1 MNKIKFNN
9 LYLTAESV
17 EKTAQLV
24 SMAAAQ
30 VNRIFVI
37 DCSGSMC
44 RDLPLIREQLK
55 NKIPTLL
62 NENDSVSIIWFSGR
76 NQCGILQEG
85 VKVKSVTDLELLNKS
100 IDRWLKDV
108 CLTGFKE
115 PIELTT
121 ELIGRLEKKYP
132 GSISTMTF
140 MTDGYDNQ
148 WSEKEII
155 DVVTKLAEVAASVT
169 FVEYGWYCNRNLMNK
184 MAEATCGTLL
194 FNENFYEYDELVS
207 NEFNKKI
214 TDKAKIEV
222 KIVNPTSKIVY
233 GLTDDD
239 EFITFAC
246 DDNNSIFVGSNV
258 KAVYYFSEAL
268 KSNIAVDVA
277 ELSNNHPIISDTYRI
292 LSCLTQKMKSDEIFE
307 ILKSIGDIHL
317 YKKFTN
323 CFSKQDYT
331 YFQRDCIEAANGH
344 SFIEGRN
351 TAFIP
356 KDDAY
361 TVIDVL
367 DQLAADY
374 NNKVLIYHDAF
385 DYKKISTNKKQTSS
399 APAIDKDAIIEKI
412 KNAKNATEL
421 AEASALLNEAATAP
435 SNELKFVPEEDAKK
449 NGLSVMKLT
458 YNENRPN
465 ISILVKVNGTINI
478 TGQSGKPAG
487 LPDEIPTFIY
497 RNYAIINDGIK
508 NVKKLPVVLS
518 EETRKIFNDNHVPL
532 MDVIEDSFEYSVID
546 IQNMP
551 IINRKMVTTL
561 SAKDFFTKNIEL
573 LKNSA
578 LQKVLKYYNDQ
589 YNEKRST
596 GYDVLYGVDAS
607 NWLKEIGIT
616 EYNGF
621 SPKMETVEPVDEYI
635 GKSMSVSIKG
645 CSTLPTVKKVIEKV
659 ESGKGTL
666 TKTECLINEGLK
678 VYNEF
683 TNSSIYQKSSNQTN
697 LISTWLKDETKSA
710 IENNR
715 KLIREVSGMKFSV
728 MLGHVWFNEFATL
741 DENSMVVTVDGEDFD
756 CTVELKD
763 ITIKI

>member
-9 LYLTAESV
+9 LYLTTDTVLNPE
-17 EKTAQLV
+17 QQV
-24 SMAAAQ
+24 SITTTQ

-37 DCSGSMC
+37 DCSGSMY

-55 NKIPTLL
+55 NKIPILL
-62 NENDSVSIIWFSGR
+62 NENDTISIIWFSGK

-85 VKVKSVTDLELLNKS
+85 VKVKSLVDLELLNKS
-100 IDRWLKDV
+100 IDKWLKDV

-155 DVVTKLAEVAASVT
+155 NVVTKLGEVAASVT

-184 MAEATCGTLL
+184 LAEATCGTLL

-207 NEFNKKI
+207 KEFNKKI
-214 TDKAKIEV
+214 TNKV
-222 KIVNPTSKIVY
+222 KTEIKLVKPTSKIVY
-233 GLTDDD
+233 GLTDDN
-239 EFITFAC
+239 EFITFVC

-258 KAVYYFSEAL
+258 KSIYYFSE
-268 KSNIAVDVA
+268 KSNMAVDISDLA
-277 ELSNNHPIISDTYRI
+277 NDHPIISDTYRI

-331 YFQRDCIEAANGH
+331 YFQRECIEAANGH
-344 SFIEGRN
+344 NFIEGRN
-351 TAFIP
+351 TEFIP

-385 DYKKISTNKKQTSS
+385 DYKKISVNKKQTDTT
-399 APAIDKDAIIEKI
+399 PAIDKDVIIEKI

-421 AEASALLNEAATAP
+421 AEASALLNEATIAT
-435 SNELKFVPEEDAKK
+435 SNELKFAPEEDAKK
-449 NGLSVMKLT
+449 NGLSVIKLT

-465 ISILVKVNGTINI
+465 ISILVKVNGTVNI
-478 TGQSGKPAG
+478 AGHSDKPAG
-487 LPDEIPTFIY
+487 LPDEMPTFIY

-518 EETRKIFNDNHVPL
+518 EETRKIFNDNQVPL
-532 MDVIEDSFEYSVID
+532 MDVVEGDFEYSVID
-546 IQNMP
+546 VQNIP

-561 SAKDFFTKNIEL
+561 SAKDFFVKNVEL
-573 LKNSA
+573 IKNSA

-596 GYDVLYGVDAS
+596 GYDVLYGVDVS

-635 GKSMSVSIKG
+635 GKSMAVNIKG

-659 ESGKGTL
+659 ESGNGTL
-666 TKTECLINEGLK
+666 TKTENLINEGLK

-715 KLIREVSGMKFSV
+715 QLIREVSAMKFSI

-741 DENSMVVTVDGEDFD
+741 DENSMSVTVDGENFD
-756 CTVELKD
+756 CTVDLKD
-763 ITIKI
+763 ITVKI

>member
-1 MNKIKFNN
+1 MKKIKFNN
-9 LYLTAESV
+9 LYLTTSTV
-17 EKTAQLV
+17 EKTAQQV

-37 DCSGSMC
+37 DCSGSMY
-44 RDLPLIREQLK
+44 RDLPLIKEQLK

-62 NENDSVSIIWFSGR
+62 NENDSVSIIWFSGK

-85 VKVKSVTDLELLNKS
+85 VKIKSIVDLELLNKS
-100 IDRWLKDV
+100 IDRWLKDIG
-108 CLTGFKE
+108 LTGFKE
-115 PIELTT
+115 PIQLTT

-148 WSEKEII
+148 WTEKEII
-155 DVVTKLAEVAASVT
+155 DVVAKLAEVAASVT

-194 FNENFYEYDELVS
+194 FNENFYEYDEVVN
-207 NEFNKKI
+207 NELTKKI
-214 TDKAKIEV
+214 TDKVKIEV
-222 KIVNPTSKIVY
+222 KIDSPTSKIVY
-233 GLTDDD
+233 GLTEDD
-239 EFITFAC
+239 EFVTFVC
-246 DDNNSIFVGSNV
+246 DENNSIFVGSNV
-258 KAVYYFSEAL
+258 KSIYYFSEKTSA
-268 KSNIAVDVA
+268 AVDVT
-277 ELSNNHPIISDTYRI
+277 ELSNDDPVISDTYRI

-307 ILKSIGDIHL
+307 ILKAIGDIHL

-331 YFQRDCIEAANGH
+331 YFQRDCLNAANGN
-344 SFIEGRN
+344 SFVEGRN
-351 TAFIP
+351 TEFIP

-374 NNKVLIYHDAF
+374 RNKVLIYHDAF
-385 DYKKISTNKKQTSS
+385 DYKKISANKKQASTT
-399 APAIDKDAIIEKI
+399 PAIDKDAIIEKI
-412 KNAKNATEL
+412 KNAKTTTEL
-421 AEASALLNEAATAP
+421 VEASALLNEAANA
-435 SNELKFVPEEDAKK
+435 SSDELKFVPEEEAKK

-458 YNENRPN
+458 FNENRPN
-465 ISILVKVNGTINI
+465 VSILVKVNGTVNI
-478 TGQSGKPAG
+478 ANHNNKPAG
-487 LPDEIPTFIY
+487 LPNEIPTFIY

-518 EETRKIFNDNHVPL
+518 EDTRKIFIDNQVPL
-532 MDVIEDSFEYSVID
+532 TDIIEGDFKYSVID
-546 IQNMP
+546 VQNMP

-561 SAKDFFTKNIEL
+561 SAKDFFVKNVEL
-573 LKNSA
+573 IKNSA

-635 GKSMSVSIKG
+635 GKSMMVSIKG

-659 ESGKGTL
+659 ESGKGKL
-666 TKTECLINEGLK
+666 TKTEALINEGLK

-683 TNSSIYQKSSNQTN
+683 IDSPIYKKSSNQTN
-697 LISTWLKDETKSA
+697 LISTWLKDETKTA
-710 IENNR
+710 IEYNR
-715 KLIREVSGMKFSV
+715 QLIREVSAMKFSV

-741 DENSMVVTVDGEDFD
+741 DENSMTISVDNEEYDCVVD
-756 CTVELKD
+756 LKD
-763 ITIKI
+763 ITVKI